1 VLGTGELSVK
11 LEVEVDSWSSSAEAK
26 ITAAGGSI
34 SAR

>member
-1 VLGTGELSVK
+1 VQ